1 MHCFSLFT
9 IEYYLDYRLVVGRM
23 SLTRGAV
30 GEKSSSSCSYL
41 GNNQQKRKGEKMRLL
56 S

>member
-1 MHCFSLFT
+1 MTSDDAT
-9 IEYYLDYRLVVGRM
+9 TSRM

-30 GEKSSSSCSYL
+30 DKKSSSSCSYL
-41 GNNQQKRKGEKMRLL
+41 GNNQQKRKGVKMRLT